1 MTAYRPAILEE
12 APDILA
18 VMKTLADEIPLRL
31 DRLEHEEA
39 LYRVIRNCARCG
51 ESWVATD
58 GDAIVGRRAGR
69 QQNETDR
76 FWGEN
81 EALEIR
87 HAGVL
92 PSHRRRGI
100 LTEFVNR
107 IVARLVPVTVQV
119 ATANNSGIGRRLEAA
134 GFIRETSRRPTV
146 SLAATVMRRVAQ
158 LASPGRNVRNYGHTW
173 SFGDAE

>member
-1 MTAYRPAILEE
+1 MIVYRPALLEE

-18 VMKTLADEIPLRL
+18 TIKALADEIPLRL

-39 LYRVIRNCARCG
+39 LYRTIRNCARSG

-58 GDAIVGRRAGR
+58 GDAIVGVILI

-92 PSHRRRGI
+92 PSHRRLGI
-100 LTEFVNR
+100 LTEFVGR
-107 IVARLVPVTVQV
+107 VLSRLVPVTVHV
-119 ATANNSGIGRRLEAA
+119 ATANDSGIGRRLEAA
-134 GFIRETSRRPTV
+134 GFTREP
-146 SLAATVMRRVAQ
+146 
-158 LASPGRNVRNYGHTW
+158 SPGGQRYRWEPGRT
-173 SFGDAE
+173 

>member
-1 MTAYRPAILEE
+1 MIAYRPATLEE

-18 VMKTLADEIPLRL
+18 VMKALADEIPLRL
-31 DRLEHEEA
+31 DRLEDEEA
-39 LYRVIRNCARCG
+39 LYRVIRTCARSG

-58 GDAIVGRRAGR
+58 GSAPNGDAIVGVALV

-92 PSHRRRGI
+92 PSHRRQGI
-100 LTEFVNR
+100 LTEFLAR
-107 IVARLVPVTVQV
+107 ILTRLVPVTVQV
-119 ATANNSGIGRRLEAA
+119 AATNDSGIGRRLEAA
-134 GFIRETSRRPTV
+134 RFIREP
-146 SLAATVMRRVAQ
+146 
-158 LASPGRNVRNYGHTW
+158 SPGGQRYRWEPGAR
-173 SFGDAE
+173 SP

>member
-1 MTAYRPAILEE
+1 MIAYRPAVLEE

-18 VMKTLADEIPLRL
+18 MIKTLADEIPLRL

-39 LYRVIRNCARCG
+39 LYRVIRTCARSG

-58 GDAIVGRRAGR
+58 GEAIVGVILA
-69 QQNETDR
+69 QPNETDR
-76 FWGEN
+76 FWGEH

-92 PSHRRRGI
+92 PSHRRQGI

-107 IVARLVPVTVQV
+107 VVARLVPVTVHV

-134 GFIRETSRRPTV
+134 GFTRE
-146 SLAATVMRRVAQ
+146 
-158 LASPGRNVRNYGHTW
+158 ASPGGQRYRW
-173 SFGDAE
+173 KQP

>member
-1 MTAYRPAILEE
+1 MIAYRPAQLEE

-18 VMKTLADEIPLRL
+18 MIKPLAEEIPLRL
-31 DRLEHEEA
+31 ERLEQEEA
-39 LYRVIRNCARCG
+39 LYRVIRTCARSG

-58 GDAIVGRRAGR
+58 GDMIVGVILI

-76 FWGEN
+76 FWGEH

-92 PSHRRRGI
+92 PTYRRQGI
-100 LTEFVNR
+100 LTELVNR
-107 IVARLVPVTVQV
+107 VLTRLVPVTVQV

-134 GFIRETSRRPTV
+134 GFIRE
-146 SLAATVMRRVAQ
+146 
-158 LASPGRNVRNYGHTW
+158 ASPGGQRYRLEPGA
-173 SFGDAE
+173 GE

>member
-1 MTAYRPAILEE
+1 MIAYRPARLEE

-18 VMKTLADEIPLRL
+18 VMKALADEIPLRL

-39 LYRVIRNCARCG
+39 LYRAIRTCARSG

-58 GDAIVGRRAGR
+58 GDAIVGVILV

-76 FWGEN
+76 FWGEH

-92 PSHRRRGI
+92 PSHRRQGI
-100 LTEFVNR
+100 LTELVNR
-107 IVARLVPVTVQV
+107 VLTRLVPVTVQV
-119 ATANNSGIGRRLEAA
+119 ASANNSGIGRRLEAA
-134 GFIRETSRRPTV
+134 GFTAE
-146 SLAATVMRRVAQ
+146 
-158 LASPGRNVRNYGHTW
+158 ASPGGQRYRR
-173 SFGDAE
+173 EP

>member
-1 MTAYRPAILEE
+1 MIAYRPALLGE

-18 VMKTLADEIPLRL
+18 MIKALADEIPLRL
-31 DRLEHEEA
+31 ERLEHEEA
-39 LYRVIRNCARCG
+39 LYRLIRNCARSG

-58 GDAIVGRRAGR
+58 GGAIVGVILV

-92 PSHRRRGI
+92 PSHRCQGI
-100 LTEFVNR
+100 LTELLARV
-107 IVARLVPVTVQV
+107 VARLVPVTVHV

-134 GFIRETSRRPTV
+134 GFTHE
-146 SLAATVMRRVAQ
+146 
-158 LASPGRNVRNYGHTW
+158 ASPGGQRYRHQI
-173 SFGDAE
+173 

>member
-1 MTAYRPAILEE
+1 MIAYRPALLEE

-18 VMKTLADEIPLRL
+18 VLKALADEIPLRL
-31 DRLEHEEA
+31 EKLEHEEA
-39 LYRVIRNCARCG
+39 LYRVIRNCARSG
-51 ESWVATD
+51 ESWVATED
-58 GDAIVGRRAGR
+58 DRIVGVILV

-92 PSHRRRGI
+92 PSHRRQGI
-100 LTEFVNR
+100 LTELLSRV
-107 IVARLVPVTVQV
+107 IARLVPVTVHV

-134 GFIRETSRRPTV
+134 GFTRE
-146 SLAATVMRRVAQ
+146 AA
-158 LASPGRNVRNYGHTW
+158 PGGQRYRHQR
-173 SFGDAE
+173 

>member
-1 MTAYRPAILEE
+1 MIAYRPAVLEE
-12 APDILA
+12 APDILVVLKA
-18 VMKTLADEIPLRL
+18 LADEIPLRL
-31 DRLEHEEA
+31 ERLEHEEA
-39 LYRVIRNCARCG
+39 LYRVIRTCARSG

-58 GDAIVGRRAGR
+58 GEAIVGVILI
-69 QQNETDR
+69 QLNETDR
-76 FWGEN
+76 FWGEH

-107 IVARLVPVTVQV
+107 VLARLVPVTVHV

-134 GFIRETSRRPTV
+134 RFTRE
-146 SLAATVMRRVAQ
+146 
-158 LASPGRNVRNYGHTW
+158 ASPGGQRYRW
-173 SFGDAE
+173 RLP

>member
-1 MTAYRPAILEE
+1 MIAYRLALLEE

-18 VMKTLADEIPLRL
+18 MIKTLADEIPLRL

-39 LYRVIRNCARCG
+39 LYRTIRNCARSG

-58 GDAIVGRRAGR
+58 GDAIVGVILV

-92 PSHRRRGI
+92 PSHRRQGV
-100 LTEFVNR
+100 LAELVNR
-107 IVARLVPVTVQV
+107 ILARLIPVTVHV
-119 ATANNSGIGRRLEAA
+119 ASANNSGIGRRLEAA
-134 GFIRETSRRPTV
+134 GFTREP
-146 SLAATVMRRVAQ
+146 
-158 LASPGRNVRNYGHTW
+158 SPGGQRYRW
-173 SFGDAE
+173 RQP

>member
-1 MTAYRPAILEE
+1 MIVYRPALLEE

-18 VMKTLADEIPLRL
+18 MIKTLADEIPLRL
-31 DRLEHEEA
+31 ERLEHEEA
-39 LYRVIRNCARCG
+39 LYRVIRTCARSG

-58 GDAIVGRRAGR
+58 GDAIVGMILV

-92 PSHRRRGI
+92 PNYRRQGI
-100 LTEFVNR
+100 LTELVGR
-107 IVARLVPVTVQV
+107 ILARLVPVTVHV
-119 ATANNSGIGRRLEAA
+119 ATVNNSGIGRRLEAA
-134 GFIRETSRRPTV
+134 GFTRE
-146 SLAATVMRRVAQ
+146 
-158 LASPGRNVRNYGHTW
+158 ASPGGQRYRW
-173 SFGDAE
+173 RQS

>member
-1 MTAYRPAILEE
+1 MIAYRPALLEE

-18 VMKTLADEIPLRL
+18 VMKALADEIPLRL

-39 LYRVIRNCARCG
+39 LYRVIRNCARSG
-51 ESWVATD
+51 ESWVAAD
-58 GDAIVGRRAGR
+58 GDMIVGVALV

-81 EALEIR
+81 ETLEIR

-92 PSHRRRGI
+92 PTHRRQGI

-107 IVARLVPVTVQV
+107 ILTRLVPVTVQV

-134 GFIRETSRRPTV
+134 RFIRE
-146 SLAATVMRRVAQ
+146 
-158 LASPGRNVRNYGHTW
+158 ASPGGQRYRWEPGATR
-173 SFGDAE
+173 